1 MESPVRRN
9 IGWWLLSQEMGDRE
23 DPDALVEAA
32 ERVCRKLSRQLAT
45 LVTVEGSR
53 ALVGRSLVLT
63 RSEFPFLAAVRHADG
78 GESAWAG

>member
-1 MESPVRRN
+1 MEHDIGRR
-9 IGWWLLSQEMGDRE
+9 LLTQEMGDRE
-23 DPDALVEAA
+23 GCDALVEAA
-32 ERVCRKLSRQLAT
+32 EDACRKLSRQLAT

-63 RSEFPFLAAVRHADG
+63 RSEFPFLAAVRHANG